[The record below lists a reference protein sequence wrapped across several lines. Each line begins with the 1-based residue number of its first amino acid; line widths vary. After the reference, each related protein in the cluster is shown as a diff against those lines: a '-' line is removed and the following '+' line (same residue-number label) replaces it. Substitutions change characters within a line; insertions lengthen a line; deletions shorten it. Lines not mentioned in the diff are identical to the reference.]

1 MKKKYWLLL
10 VATSTLAFFSC
21 SKEEGYG
28 GLAKINGK
36 VYGYDVTSSGSI
48 RAEGYVGE
56 AKVYISKHGDPYYFD
71 DVNTSYDGSFQFRFL
86 NEGSYDLWVYSDC
99 DTCTWK
105 QKYEIKAVT
114 VSSKK
119 QTVLLPDFEIIF

>member
-1 MKKKYWLLL
+1 MKNTSKLLL
-10 VATSTLAFFSC
+10 LSVLTASIISC
-21 SKEEGYG
+21 SKDEGYG

-36 VYGYDVTSSGSI
+36 VYGYDVTSSGTI
-48 RAEGYVGE
+48 RDEGYVGE
-56 AKVYISKHGDPYYFD
+56 AKVYISKHNDPYYFD
-71 DVNTSYDGSFQFRFL
+71 AINTSYDGSYQFRFL

-114 VSSKK
+114 ISTKK
-119 QTVLLPDFEIIF
+119 QTVLLPNFEILF